1 MRVLMVHNFY
11 QIRAGEDSVVREELA
26 CLKQNG
32 VEVELFSATNDDI
45 VRVARKIST
54 ALGVVYNSHSR
65 RALSRKLAEFS
76 PDVVHIHNFF
86 PLLSPSILDA
96 CREAGVPSVM
106 TLHNFRILCPSS
118 LLYPDER
125 LRERSLRHACWW
137 TVPKKVYRN
146 SLAGTLALAAM
157 VEFHKRAGTWSRKV
171 ERFIAL
177 TDWARRKLVE
187 GGLPA
192 ERIVVKPNAVARPPI
207 FGDLRRNGG
216 LFVGRLDEHHKGVAT
231 LLEAWKEIDYPLRII
246 GDGPLAP
253 LVEQSACERVEY
265 LGRQSRE
272 TVLKEMHAAAFLL
285 FPSKGYELFPMTVIE
300 AFASRLPV
308 ICSDLPWIKGVVE
321 PDVTG
326 LVVPVGNAGALADR
340 VRWALSNRSALE
352 EVAGRAY
359 AAYQEQYTPEA
370 NFNRLM
376 AIYEPLV
383 RRRIRAFAAVS

>member
-1 MRVLMVHNFY
+1 M
-11 QIRAGEDSVVREELA
+11 VREELA
-26 CLKQNG
+26 CLRQNG
-32 VEVELFSATNDDI
+32 VDVELFSATNDDI
-45 VRVARKIST
+45 VQVSRRIST
-54 ALGVVYNSHSR
+54 ALGVVYNPLSR
-65 RALSRKLAEFS
+65 RALSRKLAEYS

-106 TLHNFRILCPSS
+106 TLHNFRILCPSA
-118 LLYPDER
+118 LLYPDEK
-125 LRERSLRHACWW
+125 LRERSLQHPCWW

-146 SLAGTLALAAM
+146 SLPGTLALAAM

-171 ERFIAL
+171 DRFIAL
-177 TDWARRKLVE
+177 TDWAKRKLVE

-192 ERIVVKPNAVARPPI
+192 ERIVVKPNAVAGPPAL
-207 FGDLRRNGG
+207 GTLRRNGG

-231 LLEAWKEIDYPLRII
+231 LLDAWKEIDYPLRII

-253 LVEQSACERVEY
+253 LVKSAGGRVEY
-265 LGRQSRE
+265 LGRQPRE
-272 TVLKEMHAAAFLL
+272 TVLREMQSAAFLL
-285 FPSKGYELFPMTVIE
+285 FPSKGTELFPMTVIE

-326 LVVPVGNAGALADR
+326 FVVPAGNAAALADR

-352 EVAGRAY
+352 GLADCAFT
-359 AAYQEQYTPEA
+359 AYQQQYTPEA

-376 AIYEPLV
+376 PIYESLV
-383 RRRIRAFAAVS
+383 RRPVRAFVAAS